1 MQLNQHNEGSLYI
14 YGQEKSRWSLLYE
27 QEKCRLPFRALFFL
41 FGQEP
46 ARGDHPPNRNGI
58 PCVLS
63 VFVCVRAF
71 IYFGSVI
78 DTFNTM
84 SYVNR
89 GFRDERRVICDV

>member
-1 MQLNQHNEGSLYI
+1 MKDPYIRARKVSVVSALWARKVSPSLS
-14 YGQEKSRWSLLYE
+14 GT
-27 QEKCRLPFRALFFL
+27 FFL

-46 ARGDHPPNRNGI
+46 ARGDHPPNRNGT

>member
-1 MQLNQHNEGSLYI
+1 MPLNQYNEGSLYTGKKSLGGLCFMSKKSVAFPFGHFFFLL
-14 YGQEKSRWSLLYE
+14 GQE
-27 QEKCRLPFRALFFL
+27 Q
-41 FGQEP
+41 
-46 ARGDHPPNRNGI
+46 ARGDHPPNRNGT

>member
-27 QEKCRLPFRALFFL
+27 QEKCRLPFRALFFSL
-41 FGQEP
+41 GKNQQEVTI
-46 ARGDHPPNRNGI
+46 HPTGMGL